1 MRVNHVI
8 TQLTR
13 VTSWQHRGER
23 PSKLDFLRSRK
34 KLAMNHLTRRTMLQ
48 RGGMLGAILA
58 LDTGSPALARTTPAG
73 SSVRFKA
80 IDATLRGGVSRNDV
94 AGIIAVA
101 ATPKGMVYEGAFGKA
116 NVATG
121 APMTLDTVFWL
132 LSMTKAFTATACMQ
146 LIEQDRLHRDDAAPK
161 YLPELASPQV
171 LEGFAEDGTP
181 RMRPAK
187 GAIKVRHLLTHTSG
201 YTYSIWSEAL
211 TRYEKVT
218 DMPDIATGKNAAFAA
233 PLEFEPGERW
243 EYGISMDWVGK
254 LVEAVSD
261 QSLEIYF
268 RENIFAPLGMKDS
281 GFLIGTEQKRRVATF
296 HNRRADGGLESAP
309 FEMPQRPEFF
319 AGGGGAF
326 STPRDYMA
334 FLQALLH
341 GGALHAG

>member
-1 MRVNHVI
+1 M
-8 TQLTR
+8 
-13 VTSWQHRGER
+13 
-23 PSKLDFLRSRK
+23 
-34 KLAMNHLTRRTMLQ
+34 
-48 RGGMLGAILA
+48 
-58 LDTGSPALARTTPAG
+58 
-73 SSVRFKA
+73 SVKFKA
-80 IDATLRGGVSRNDV
+80 IDAALRGGISKNDV
-94 AGIIAVA
+94 AGVVAMA
-101 ATPKGMVYEGAFGKA
+101 ATPKGVVYEGAFGKA

-121 APMTLDTVFWL
+121 APMTVDTVFWL

-146 LIEQDRLHRDDAAPK
+146 LIEQGRLHLDDDAAK

-181 RMRPAK
+181 RLRPAK

-211 TRYEKVT
+211 TRYEQVT
-218 DMPDIATGKNAAFAA
+218 GMPDIATCKNAAFTA

-281 GFLIGTEQKRRVATF
+281 GFLIGTEQKRRVASF
-296 HNRRADGGLESAP
+296 HSRHANGGLEPAP
-309 FEMPQRPEFF
+309 FEMPRRLPQSLARPG
-319 AGGGGAF
+319 AG
-326 STPRDYMA
+326 P
-334 FLQALLH
+334 
-341 GGALHAG
+341 HACGI